1 MKMEKHEIIG
11 EAFEDKSFIEMSKDQ
26 GIDDVNLEASPV
38 VATTIATAGETLT
51 TLGIATGSGVGAGAA
66 TIQIA
71 RTAKN
76 HC

>member
-1 MKMEKHEIIG
+1 MGNSKHEIIG
-11 EAFEDKSFIEMSKDQ
+11 EAFEDISIVEMTQDQ

-51 TLGIATGSGVGAGAA
+51 TLGVATGAGAGAA

-71 RTAKN
+71 KTVKN